1 MLLVQWGDSIYISAE
16 KEPEGDLFI
25 SECAGTLK
33 QNKLNI
39 QPFYAN
45 KRDDYYHF
53 PKILINLGGSEMELT
68 GNYQSNNKYDIF
80 GNIEN
85 LELNNLYSI
94 IGKASRIN
102 GLIKFATIDIDNN
115 NQINPIYSATINMKD
130 GAIDDIQFDQLN
142 MRSIYQNRRLLID
155 SLTVDTHL
163 GNINGSGWLNIGIS
177 DKIGLFQNEDK
188 FNMNF
193 TYKNVNI
200 EQFNRYLP

>member
-1 MLLVQWGDSIYISAE
+1 
-16 KEPEGDLFI
+16 
-25 SECAGTLK
+25 
-33 QNKLNI
+33 
-39 QPFYAN
+39 
-45 KRDDYYHF
+45 
-53 PKILINLGGSEMELT
+53 MELT
-68 GNYQSNNKYDIF
+68 GNYQSNKKYDIF

-163 GNINGSGWLNIGIS
+163 GNINGFGWLNIGIS

-200 EQFNRYLP
+200 EQFNRYLPWGYESRGFMTGSIDVKGTAAKPEIISYMDILKPGFDKIDVRKNGEKQRWY